1 MSDAPAE
8 QHVEL
13 HSAPAANLTQP
24 RHIEGLRERHHR
36 HWRFH
41 PQLKCYRPI
50 GLLGID
56 FLFHLTTSYY
66 LDVVYGCKVTNK
78 RAKYQIKFE
87 YFLEYYRAKLK
98 GTHYFSKKN

>member
-1 MSDAPAE
+1 MLPVRCTSRSDAPAE

-50 GLLGID
+50 SLLGID
-56 FLFHLTTSYY
+56 FLFHLTTSKISGTGTY
-66 LDVVYGCKVTNK
+66 LVRRLLTALHQSGN
-78 RAKYQIKFE
+78 
-87 YFLEYYRAKLK
+87 
-98 GTHYFSKKN
+98 GTVE